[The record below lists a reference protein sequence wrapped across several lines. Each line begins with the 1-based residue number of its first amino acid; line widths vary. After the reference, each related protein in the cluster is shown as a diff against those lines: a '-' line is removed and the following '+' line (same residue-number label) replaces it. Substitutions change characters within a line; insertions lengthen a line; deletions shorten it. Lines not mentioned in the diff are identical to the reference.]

1 MKILFS
7 NKQRQGVNDGHD
19 GKSWP
24 TKDMD
29 TTIECRIFCEEITAG
44 SE

>member
-7 NKQRQGVNDGHD
+7 NEHGQGVNDGYD

-29 TTIECRIFCEEITAG
+29 ITIECKILFL
-44 SE
+44 